1 MLPEVQMD
9 WSAEVLKLEGH
20 DDEVSAV
27 TFSPDGQVVAST
39 SNDKT
44 VRLWNAATGEAMQR
58 LETSRIT
65 TQFIFTADGTL
76 L

>member
-58 LETSRIT
+58 RRERRCSGSR
-65 TQFIFTADGTL
+65 L
-76 L
+76 RE